1 MRIPPNMAMW
11 KAVGNGILEGI
22 SRVADLDASKLTI
35 TLSKTLKPI
44 PKDETLLFG
53 NIMSDHMVV
62 AEFDPEIG
70 WSSPEIKPLGP
81 LSLDPTS
88 SCLQYG
94 TSVFEGM
101 KAYIGPDGEPR
112 LFRPDMN
119 MARLARSAE
128 RMALPPFSTDQ
139 VLALIKQLIIV
150 DRRWIPL
157 SSGYSLYV
165 RPVVMGT
172 RTGLS
177 VVASDR
183 ATLCIMLSPAGPYFR
198 SGAKPTVSVLAVSET
213 IRAWPGGTGEHKVGL
228 NYSPGFLPLRVVQK
242 QGYDLVLWLWG
253 DDMKV
258 TEAGA
263 MNVFVVVARDDGG
276 LDLLT
281 PPLDGTILP
290 GVTRDSILALAKAH
304 TAGET
309 TLPGLET
316 QDSQRVR
323 LHAQER
329 AFTMAEMV
337 QWSTEGKILEAFGAG
352 TAVVIASIGKIGW
365 KGKDLDLP
373 VHEGLGP
380 IANAFRT
387 RILDIQEG
395 REVWK
400 NWSLLVTKL

>member
-1 MRIPPNMAMW
+1 M
-11 KAVGNGILEGI
+11 LH
-22 SRVADLDASKLTI
+22 SSS
-35 TLSKTLKPI
+35 LS
-44 PKDETLLFG
+44 
-53 NIMSDHMVV
+53 
-62 AEFDPEIG
+62 A
-70 WSSPEIKPLGP
+70 
-81 LSLDPTS
+81 
-88 SCLQYG
+88 
-94 TSVFEGM
+94 
-101 KAYIGPDGEPR
+101 
-112 LFRPDMN
+112 
-119 MARLARSAE
+119 
-128 RMALPPFSTDQ
+128 
-139 VLALIKQLIIV
+139 
-150 DRRWIPL
+150 
-157 SSGYSLYV
+157 
-165 RPVVMGT
+165 
-172 RTGLS
+172 
-177 VVASDR
+177 
-183 ATLCIMLSPAGPYFR
+183 
-198 SGAKPTVSVLAVSET
+198 
-213 IRAWPGGTGEHKVGL
+213 
-228 NYSPGFLPLRVVQK
+228 
-242 QGYDLVLWLWG
+242 
-253 DDMKV
+253 
-258 TEAGA
+258 
-263 MNVFVVVARDDGG
+263 G